1 MGKNKY
7 SAKVMAEEM
16 MGKNTVNTVLTFP
29 YFIAQQ
35 FPCIKPLLAHKKQLL
50 EIGRKDNWS
59 MSRVK

>member
-50 EIGRKDNWS
+50 EIGRKDN
-59 MSRVK
+59 